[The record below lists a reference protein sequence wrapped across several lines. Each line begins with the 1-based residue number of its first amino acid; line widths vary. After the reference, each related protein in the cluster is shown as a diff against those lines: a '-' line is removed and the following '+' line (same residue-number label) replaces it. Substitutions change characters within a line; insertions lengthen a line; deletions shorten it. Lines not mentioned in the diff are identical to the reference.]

1 MDQNRDWKPVAAL
14 VLAALALFVALG
26 GARGRD
32 NDQVSAVPQ
41 QIIVQPAAPPSAQTG
56 GAVAPQ
62 AVLPV
67 PPADNTHA
75 WGPWAGGGP
84 GGSHR
89 FFFPLLLFPLLLFA
103 GLALLAF
110 KVAGRRRYGGGGPGW
125 YGRPWGP
132 GPGPQGPP
140 QGQPYEQYQQYQQYQ
155 QYPQYPQ
162 GYGQGQPYGG
172 GYYPQ
177 GQQPQQPQQP
187 PQGQPP
193 QANGPAD
200 DTHGDITRPQG
211 NGN

>member
-26 GARGRD
+26 GARNRG

-67 PPADNTHA
+67 PPVGATQA
-75 WGPWAGGGP
+75 WGGWAGGGP
-84 GGSHR
+84 GGGHR
-89 FFFPLLLFPLLLFA
+89 IFFPLLLFPLLLFA

-140 QGQPYEQYQQYQQYQ
+140 QGQPYEQYQQYQQY
-155 QYPQYPQ
+155 PQYSQ
-162 GYGQGQPYGG
+162 GYGPGQPYG

-193 QANGPAD
+193 QTSGPTD
-200 DTHGDITRPQG
+200 DAHGDITRPQG